1 VIAWPRLDGRR
12 RIVVEY
18 SMDNKLTASSVTQAA
33 EGSIEQ
39 FINQPFVWLGIKIAA
54 GLVLLLIGMWIGKR
68 LADFERSVLLRAK
81 VDQILAEFLRNVT
94 YALILALIVVS
105 ALEMSG
111 FPTTSLF
118 AALGAAGLAIGL
130 ALKDSLSHI
139 AAGVVLIV
147 LRPFRVGDS
156 VNIAGQEGIVEGI
169 FIFQTRLHTYDNR
182 DLIFMNGAVMAAPII
197 NYSQRNVRRS
207 DINLVLAHDA
217 DLAAAFAVARSLAD
231 EDERILKTPAP
242 YMGVADITE
251 RGVLFQI
258 QVWSSAADMNA
269 VRSDLLVKLQG
280 GLPARG
286 AKFAQM
292 YTIRNMADPG
302 ANREPA
308 RD

>member
-1 VIAWPRLDGRR
+1 
-12 RIVVEY
+12 
-18 SMDNKLTASSVTQAA
+18 MDNRSAVASVTQAA

-39 FINQPFVWLGIKIAA
+39 VINQPFVWIGIKIAA
-54 GLVLLLIGMWIGKR
+54 GLLLLLIGMWIGKR
-68 LADFERSVLLRAK
+68 LADFERSVLIRAK

-111 FPTTSLF
+111 FPSTSLF

-139 AAGVVLIV
+139 AAGVVLII

-197 NYSQRNVRRS
+197 NYSQRTTRRS
-207 DINLVLAHDA
+207 DINLILAHDA
-217 DLAAAFAVARSLAD
+217 DLAAAFAVARSLINQD
-231 EDERILKTPAP
+231 GRILKESAP
-242 YMGVADITE
+242 YVGVADITD
-251 RGVLFQI
+251 RGVVFQV
-258 QVWSSAADMNA
+258 QVWSSATDMTA
-269 VRSDLLVKLQG
+269 VRSHLLVKLQSE
-280 GLPARG
+280 LPARN

-292 YTIRNMADPG
+292 HTIRNMADSG
-302 ANREPA
+302 ARPKSPSN
-308 RD
+308 